1 MARWTIWSG
10 VPRMPR
16 TRLSMRQIKEALR
29 LRFVC
34 ERSQSEIARTI
45 GAFKATVWEYLDRAK
60 RAQLGYEQASAM
72 TDGALEVLLF
82 PPAPPSNRE
91 RPNPDW
97 PTVHRELG
105 KKGV

>member
-1 MARWTIWSG
+1 
-10 VPRMPR
+10 
-16 TRLSMRQIKEALR
+16 MRQIKEALR

-45 GAFKATVWEYLDRAK
+45 GASKATVREYLDRA
-60 RAQLGYEQASAM
+60 RLAQLSYEQASAM
-72 TDGALEVLLF
+72 DDTALEALLF

-91 RPNPDW
+91 HPKPDW

-105 KKGV
+105 KKGVTLDLLWNEY